1 MIYFPGIRFQIIEGY
16 SGILM
21 YVVFPEKNVYICMMK
36 KIQKDIITKPF
47 NHPDTERKFI
57 LNSMVDSFRIEG
69 ISISEKCV
77 QAVYT
82 RVSEKLKKQMQ

>member
-1 MIYFPGIRFQIIEGY
+1 
-16 SGILM
+16 
-21 YVVFPEKNVYICMMK
+21 MMK
-36 KIQKDIITKPF
+36 KIQKDIIIKPF
-47 NHPDTERKFI
+47 NHPDERKFI

>member
-16 SGILM
+16 SEVLT
-21 YVVFPEKNVYICMMK
+21 YVVLPERNAYICMMK

-47 NHPDTERKFI
+47 NHTDTERKFI
-57 LNSMVDSFRIEG
+57 LDSMIASFRIEG

-82 RVSEKLKKQMQ
+82 RVSERLKKQMQ